1 MDSGSMFMEELVLF
15 DKPSP
20 VVFKTITNCVLI
32 KIDKCAMKRVM
43 KQDIDVV
50 LDICESIASKFLVAM
65 DYIRFEPRSSA
76 ENKICKL
83 LLMFASHDGVH
94 TDDGK
99 IVCNRKVSQQMI
111 ADILGMNRVTVSRK
125 IKEFKDNNLI
135 LSIDTGDGKRYV
147 FDIDEMEKYLSE
159 LES

>member
-1 MDSGSMFMEELVLF
+1 
-15 DKPSP
+15 
-20 VVFKTITNCVLI
+20 
-32 KIDKCAMKRVM
+32 
-43 KQDIDVV
+43 
-50 LDICESIASKFLVAM
+50 M